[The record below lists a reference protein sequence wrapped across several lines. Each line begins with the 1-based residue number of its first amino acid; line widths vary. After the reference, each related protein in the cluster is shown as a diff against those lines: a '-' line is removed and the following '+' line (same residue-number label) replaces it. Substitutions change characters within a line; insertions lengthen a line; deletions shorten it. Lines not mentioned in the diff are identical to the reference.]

1 MRSAYRV
8 FTVGAML
15 WLGFIGN
22 AGFAQRAPTAARTPT
37 ILQAASVRSQSALAS
52 PPQDHNAVI
61 RRYCVTCHNDA
72 RKTGGLSLVAF
83 DVARAGEN
91 EPYRD
96 LRRASYVSQATA
108 ACS

>member
-1 MRSAYRV
+1 MRSAFRV
-8 FTVGAML
+8 FAVSAMP
-15 WLGFIGN
+15 WLGFIAN
-22 AGFAQRAPTAARTPT
+22 AGLAQRAPATA
-37 ILQAASVRSQSALAS
+37 IHQAAPVRSRS
-52 PPQDHNAVI
+52 PVAAPSQDHNAVI

-96 LRRASYVSQATA
+96 LRRAS
-108 ACS
+108 